1 MIDFF
6 CGLFTR
12 IAAIFYIIFF
22 FIMIIL
28 NLILCIF
35 LPVGWIM
42 QLFNKL
48 LDILSR
54 DFKANAFVIFVLM
67 NIYIAFRCLTGGTI
81 APGVLDRIFSLEMLK
96 WEGIFFAISYITG
109 FLLGFGSYFLLK
121 RTDKW
126 ATKIL
131 DRKDILAE
139 YFHCLL
145 NAFDDLLHG

>member
-1 MIDFF
+1 
-6 CGLFTR
+6 
-12 IAAIFYIIFF
+12 
-22 FIMIIL
+22 MIIL

-54 DFKANAFVIFVLM
+54 DFKSNAFVIFVLM

-96 WEGIFFAISYITG
+96 WEGIYFAISYITG
-109 FLLGFGSYFLLK
+109 F
-121 RTDKW
+121 
-126 ATKIL
+126 
-131 DRKDILAE
+131 
-139 YFHCLL
+139 
-145 NAFDDLLHG
+145 